1 MPHFQAGLKSLN
13 SNATVVT
20 ASITVIQPFLSL
32 MRAVHLVRIF
42 FQTEVTMNRSNPIK
56 NTFNRA
62 NRITLRRKTAVHE
75 AGHAAAI
82 YLGNKQK
89 QLPPVFFRIFIN
101 EPGSTVS
108 SFDYSSET
116 TINGIGKIEGG
127 RLIHTL
133 PSSVAEATRDFPL
146 EQKQAYCRA
155 FEADIINLL
164 VGPLAEA
171 NYVALSEGEGVNPYP
186 ARLQGLPDYGGISD
200 LEMINEYLGCFNLT
214 ERAHKI
220 SVLYAAAWTFISN
233 TSNWLAICALADY
246 ILTGTKYRIECEE
259 AIAVLDERLDGNKE

>member
-1 MPHFQAGLKSLN
+1 
-13 SNATVVT
+13 
-20 ASITVIQPFLSL
+20 
-32 MRAVHLVRIF
+32 
-42 FQTEVTMNRSNPIK
+42 MNRSNPIK
-56 NTFNRA
+56 NTVNRA
-62 NRITLRRKTAVHE
+62 NYITLRRLTAVHE

-101 EPGSTVS
+101 KSGSPVS

-133 PSSVAEATRDFPL
+133 PSSIDEATRDFSL

-171 NYVALSEGEGVNPYP
+171 NYVALSEEEVIHPYP
-186 ARLQGLPDYGGISD
+186 ARLHALPEYGGISD
-200 LEMINEYLGCFNLT
+200 LEMINEYLECFNVT

-220 SVLYAAAWTFISN
+220 SVLYAAALTFITN

-246 ILTGTKYRIECEE
+246 LLTGTKYSIECEE
-259 AIAVLDERLDGNKE
+259 AIAVLDERLDDNKE